1 MNPPRVRL
9 GQETWWPDQA
19 AKAVADYDRLVGRV
33 AVIANEKARK
43 EILDWIG
50 RSDLPGSPAE
60 RYQVV
65 SAALAAGV
73 EADGMLEDR
82 VNQLRAAVASLNAKV
97 ESAETAYGTLSAV
110 KAAGSTS
117 EADVR
122 GLVISGSIALL
133 GLIIAPLLLD

>member
-1 MNPPRVRL
+1 MNQPRIRL
-9 GQETWWPDQA
+9 GQEAWWPDQA
-19 AKAVADYDRLVGRV
+19 AKAVADYDKLVARV
-33 AVIANEKARK
+33 SQIANDDARK
-43 EILDWIG
+43 TILDWIG

-65 SAALAAGV
+65 STALASGV
-73 EADGMLEDR
+73 PADQMLQDR
-82 VNQLRAAVASLNAKV
+82 VSQLRAAVASLTAKV
-97 ESAETAYGTLSAV
+97 DSAETAYGTLSAV

-122 GLVISGSIALL
+122 GLVITGSIALL